1 MDGRRIVCVGLGEKE
16 ILVTSCEISE
26 MRRANLQ
33 EAKLRSD
40 KSRLANLCESNPLKE
55 SICARCLIRSRRELH
70 HAPRRAALLFRYDVS
85 SAFSCANARAF
96 PPSSLNWA
104 RARHVRVR
112 A

>member
-70 HAPRRAALLFRYDVS
+70 HAPRRAAPRCYSDMTYQVH
-85 SAFSCANARAF
+85 SAARMPEPF
-96 PPSSLNWA
+96 LPRL
-104 RARHVRVR
+104 
-112 A
+112 